1 MKHIKWIFMAA
12 FALAACTPPEDVK
25 LVRVENLQLQNGA
38 KGPVLVGNAV
48 FFNPNRARLKLREA
62 NIEVTVDNKRAATID
77 QRLSAL
83 AKGNSEF
90 TVPLEV
96 QLNLKDFGLAD
107 ALQGLF
113 GSKKYQVRYVG
124 YLRVTVN
131 GLPLKIP
138 VDHREEFKLR

>member
-1 MKHIKWIFMAA
+1 MKRITWIFLVAA
-12 FALAACTPPEDVK
+12 AGCVPAENVK

-38 KGPVLVGNAV
+38 KGPMLVGNAV
-48 FFNPNRARLKLREA
+48 FFNPNRARLKLREV
-62 NIEVTVDNKRAATID
+62 NIEVTVDNRRAATID
-77 QRLSAL
+77 QRLSTL

-90 TVPLEV
+90 SVPLEV
-96 QLNLKDFGLAD
+96 QLNLKDFSLAD

-124 YLRVTVN
+124 YLRGSVN

-138 VDHREEFKLR
+138 VDHREEFKMR